1 MNRLSSPFRITRSA
15 SESDPAL
22 TDLTVWRERL
32 LQRAYIVVCILAVPA
47 LFSAAG
53 VAARLNQWNRVPLF
67 IVAYLLVLG
76 MTLAGRRVSHRL
88 RGWLLVMISLGLGL
102 NSTFVTALAGSGRVF
117 FFAAIMLATLLFG
130 LRGGLLTLI
139 ISLATLAAAGWS
151 FTQGLL
157 TFDPLTTMSPRE
169 TVSWVNGGAVFALLS
184 GIILVAVAVLQEGL
198 NRALEH
204 QRRLVRDLE
213 EERALLERRV
223 AERTQA
229 LERRSRQFE
238 VTAAIAQLGAAS
250 TTLEQLMS
258 QAVELIRDR
267 FGYYHASVFLL
278 DETGY
283 WAEVVAS
290 TGEAGRQ
297 LLAQR
302 HRLAVGSASMV
313 GWVTAHRQPRVAADV
328 EKDPFHFKNPLL
340 PETRSELT
348 VPMLVGERLI
358 GALDVQSQQ
367 PHAFDEADVR
377 TLEAIASELAVA
389 IENARLM
396 EARQATAAD
405 PTARAEQLRQAWE
418 KAIRA
423 GIVARV
429 HEGEGQEESDA
440 SHALTLQAQREGRL
454 VTSSDGM
461 EVAVPI
467 QMGDQVLG
475 TIRARRPDGA
485 EPWGQEDLALL
496 EAVAGQ
502 LGLALETA
510 RQYTEEQR
518 RVVELEAINRVS
530 QAASQLL
537 PPESLFRIVHSQVAH
552 ALGEVDL
559 LVALVD
565 PVQQQVSFPYAAER
579 GSQIS
584 LPTVPL
590 GEGLTSLVIQSRQPI
605 LLARDVERQAQRLGA
620 RIVGAV
626 SQSWLGVPMMIGDE
640 VLGALIVQ
648 DTEREGRF
656 TEDDAALLSTIAGQV
671 AIALQNARL
680 LEQVRRTARRERL
693 IHEIGVQIRRAP
705 DMQSVLETATV
716 ALGRALHASRAA
728 VELRPPEPA
737 GATSPPDGD
746 GRGA

>member
-1 MNRLSSPFRITRSA
+1 MNRLSSPFRFTTQEPGPEEA
-15 SESDPAL
+15 FLESL
-22 TDLTVWRERL
+22 ESWRERL
-32 LQRAYIVVCILAVPA
+32 LRRAYVVVSILGLPAVVAGSATAVRDNQLLRIPA
-47 LFSAAG
+47 FVG
-53 VAARLNQWNRVPLF
+53 
-67 IVAYLLVLG
+67 AYLLLLAL
-76 MTLAGRRVSHRL
+76 TLAGSRVRYEI
-88 RGWLLVMISLGLGL
+88 RGWLLVLVSLGLGFDSIL
-102 NSTFVTALAGSGRVF
+102 STALPGSGRIF
-117 FFAAIMLATLLFG
+117 LFASAILATVLFG
-130 LRGGLLTLI
+130 LRGGLGTLLVALAGLGLGAWMVPRGLT
-139 ISLATLAAAGWS
+139 S
-151 FTQGLL
+151 FSAEVMSS
-157 TFDPLTTMSPRE
+157 FDPA
-169 TVSWVNGGAVFALLS
+169 SWATGGAVFALLV
-184 GIILVAVAVLQEGL
+184 GMLVVALGVLQQGL
-198 NRALEH
+198 TQALER
-204 QRRLVRDLE
+204 QRDLVRRLQ
-213 EERALLERRV
+213 EERAVLERRV
-223 AERTQA
+223 AERTEALARQA
-229 LERRSRQFE
+229 QQLE
-238 VTAAIAQLGAAS
+238 VTASIARLAA
-250 TTLEQLMS
+250 TAPTPDELMG

-267 FGYYHASVFLL
+267 FGFYHASVFLL

-283 WAEVVAS
+283 WAELVAS

-297 LLAQR
+297 LLARR

-313 GWVTAHRQPRVAADV
+313 GWVTAHRQPRVASDV

-348 VPMLVGERLI
+348 VPMLVGDRLI

-377 TLEAIASELAVA
+377 TVEAIASELAVA

-396 EARQATAAD
+396 EARQAAPEDTL
-405 PTARAEQLRQAWE
+405 ARAEQLRQAWE
-418 KAIRA
+418 KALKA

-429 HEGEGQEESDA
+429 QEGAEVGEDEA
-440 SHALTLQAQREGRL
+440 SRALALQAQREGRP
-454 VTSSDGM
+454 VTSSDGRL
-461 EVAVPI
+461 VAVPI
-467 QMGDQVLG
+467 RMGDQVLG
-475 TIRARRPDGA
+475 TIRARRPAGA
-485 EPWGQEDLALL
+485 EPWSQEDLALL

-565 PVQQQVSFPYAAER
+565 PVEQKVSFPYASEY
-579 GSQIS
+579 GSQIA
-584 LPTVPL
+584 LPTLNL

-605 LLARDVERQAQRLGA
+605 LLARDVEAQARQLGA
-620 RIVGAV
+620 RVVGAV
-626 SQSWLGVPMMIGDE
+626 ARSWLGVPMMIGDE
-640 VLGALIVQ
+640 VLGALVVQ
-648 DTEREGRF
+648 DTEQEGRF

-671 AIALQNARL
+671 ATALQNARL

-693 IHEIGVQIRRAP
+693 IHEIGAQIRRAP

-728 VELRPPEPA
+728 VELRPPEQA
-737 GATSPPDGD
+737 DGD
-746 GRGA
+746 GRGS